1 MYFGEKQTENTEFRI
16 KIKKILFRKK
26 SRFQKIEIF
35 ESFDWGKVFALDS
48 LFMVTERDE
57 FFYHESLVHPLLSS
71 IKNPEKVLIIGGGD
85 GGTLREVLKHP
96 VREVIHVEIDE
107 EVVKACKRF
116 FPWTSKSFKD
126 KRVKLIFEDGS
137 IFIKNT
143 EDKFDV
149 IILDTSDPVGPAKV
163 FYKKEFYKNLKKILK
178 KGGGLSTQAES
189 PVHHLK
195 TIKNLYK
202 ILKEEFK
209 SVFPYLSPMP
219 TYPGGLWLYF
229 FVFNKKIKGLKP
241 LRIPQKTKYYNRDI
255 HFAGFKMPEFL
266 KKELNLGED

>member
-1 MYFGEKQTENTEFRI
+1 MYFSEKQTANTEFRV
-16 KIKKILFRKK
+16 KIKKVLFRKK
-26 SRFQKIEIF
+26 SKFQKIEIF
-35 ESFDWGKVFALDS
+35 ESFDWGKVLALDS
-48 LFMVTERDE
+48 LFMVTEKDE

-96 VREVIHVEIDE
+96 IKDIVQVEIDE
-107 EVVKACKRF
+107 EVVKACKKF
-116 FPWTSKSFKD
+116 FSWTSKVFKD
-126 KRVKLIFEDGS
+126 KRVKLIFEDAN
-137 IFIKNT
+137 IFIKKT
-143 EDKFDV
+143 KDKFDV

-163 FYKKEFYKNLKKILK
+163 FYKREFYRNLRKILK
-178 KGGGLSTQAES
+178 KNGGISIQAES
-189 PVHHLK
+189 PIHHLK

-209 SVFPYLSPMP
+209 SVLPYLSPMP

-229 FVFNKKIKGLKP
+229 FVFNKKVKSLKP
-241 LRIPQKTKYYNRDI
+241 LRIPEKTKYYNKDI

-266 KKELNLGED
+266 GRLFC

>member
-1 MYFGEKQTENTEFRI
+1 MYFSEKQTPNTEFRI
-16 KIKKILFRKK
+16 KIKKVLFRKK
-26 SRFQKIEIF
+26 SKFQKIEIF
-35 ESFDWGKVFALDS
+35 ESYDWGNVLALDS
-48 LFMVTERDE
+48 LFMVTEKDE

-96 VREVIHVEIDE
+96 VREVLQVEIDK
-107 EVVKACKRF
+107 EVVDACKKF
-116 FPWTSKSFKD
+116 FPWAEKVYRD
-126 KRVKLIFEDGS
+126 KRVKLIFEDAN
-137 IFIKNT
+137 IFVKNT

-163 FYKKEFYKNLKKILK
+163 FYKREFYKNLKKILK
-178 KGGGLSTQAES
+178 KRGGISIQAES
-189 PVHHLK
+189 PIHHLK

-209 SVFPYLSPMP
+209 SVLPYLSPMP

-229 FVFNKKIKGLKP
+229 FVFNKKIKNLKP
-241 LRIPQKTKYYNRDI
+241 LRIPEKTKYYNKDV

-266 KKELNLGED
+266 KKELKLNEG